1 MIVINLFNERCQI
14 DFNLSDPHVLY
25 SLHSAI
31 RDELSYIQPD
41 AEWSPKYKLGQW
53 DGKISLYN
61 KKLGTFPIG
70 LYPKIKNLLQNL
82 NVEFETVDKRPEIQ
96 RNYPFTCD
104 FGPKI
109 LRDYQIKAGDEFYKQ
124 NGGILSLATG
134 AGKTMTSCYI
144 FSKLQVAPVIFVVP
158 ALELL
163 KQTKKEFE
171 KYLRL
176 DGKPVKVG
184 IAGDGICDLNL
195 EGINVVTYQTVLGAY
210 DKKYAESQYKIV
222 DIAPS
227 DGVRKSNAQIEEE
240 YEKALKDLS
249 IAKRSAKN
257 QLKSLQVEIDSLQA
271 KFEEL
276 TQLFQDNLDT
286 KNQRII
292 NKASKDLD
300 LKLKQYSR
308 KYDSLI
314 KLQNNNFKKAD
325 SVYQNRM
332 ATSEDKNSIR
342 DLVTACQAYI
352 VDEAHIASVI
362 IEEIGKY
369 AVNATIRGGL
379 SATPYRNDNQE
390 IRIEGTL
397 GQKII
402 EVSASDL
409 VERGFLV
416 PPKIFQCEIKE
427 HHEAQT
433 YQEAYELNIIKNTE
447 RNYRIKQFA
456 ETFKDNGTPTLILV
470 ERMEHGHILEDIIE
484 NAVFVPGGD
493 KGELDPSDEEKNY
506 RRRMLNKVENNEII
520 LIATQWANV
529 GVDAPKITAL
539 ILAGSSS
546 SPITTYQQ
554 IGRVLRCIGMNAQQS
569 TENGKPNAIIIDF
582 KVNHK
587 NLKTHSNL
595 RARVYRNERAWQ
607 YYSVKAE

>member
-31 RDELSYIQPD
+31 RDELSYMQPD
-41 AEWSPKYKLGQW
+41 AEWSSKYKLGQW

-61 KKLGTFPIG
+61 KKFGTFPIG
-70 LYPKIKNLLQNL
+70 LFPKVKNLLQNL
-82 NVEFETVDKRPEIQ
+82 NIEFEVCDKRPEIK
-96 RNYPFTCD
+96 RNYPVTCD
-104 FGPKI
+104 FGPKL

-144 FSKLQVAPVIFVVP
+144 FSKLKVAPVVFVVP

-176 DGKPVKVG
+176 DGEPVKVG
-184 IAGDGICDLNL
+184 IAGDGICDLNM

-210 DKKYAESQYKIV
+210 DKKYSESQSKVV
-222 DIAPS
+222 DVAPS
-227 DGVRKSNAQIEEE
+227 DGIRKSTAQIEEE

-249 IAKRSAKN
+249 IAKRSANK
-257 QLKSLQVEIDSLQA
+257 QLSGLENEIKVLRS

-276 TQLFQDNLDT
+276 SETFEDNLDS
-286 KNQRII
+286 KNQRIL
-292 NKASKDLD
+292 NKAQKDLD
-300 LKLKQYSR
+300 LKLKEYS
-308 KYDSLI
+308 KNKDSLI
-314 KLQNNNFKKAD
+314 RLQTNNFKKAD
-325 SVYQNRM
+325 AVYQKRM
-332 ATSEDKNSIR
+332 STSEDKMKIR
-342 DLVTACQAYI
+342 DLITSCQAYI

-362 IEEIGKY
+362 IEEIGKC

-379 SATPYRNDNQE
+379 SATPYRTDNQE

-402 EVSASDL
+402 EVSPSDL

-416 PPKIFQCEIKE
+416 PPKIFLCEIKE
-427 HHEAQT
+427 SHEAQT

-456 ETFKDNGTPTLILV
+456 ETFKDNGFPTLILV
-470 ERMEHGHILEDIIE
+470 ERMEHGHILEEIIE

-493 KGELDPSDEEKNY
+493 KGESDPSDEEKNY

-539 ILAGSSS
+539 ILGGSSS

-554 IGRVLRCIGMNAQQS
+554 VGRVLRCVGMNAKQS
-569 TENGKPNAIIIDF
+569 SENGKPHAIIVDF

-587 NLKTHSNL
+587 NLKSHSNL
-595 RARVYRNERAWQ
+595 RARVYKNERAWQ
-607 YYSVKAE
+607 FFQVKAE